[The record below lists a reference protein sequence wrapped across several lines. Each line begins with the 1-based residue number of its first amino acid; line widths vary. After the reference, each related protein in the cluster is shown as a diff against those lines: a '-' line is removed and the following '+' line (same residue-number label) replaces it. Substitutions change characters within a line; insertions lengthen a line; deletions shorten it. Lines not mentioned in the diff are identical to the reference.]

1 MIKPAIPD
9 NEKERIA
16 AFEAYNLWVELEH
29 KEFKEIVS
37 MAAYVCDTPIS
48 MISLV
53 ASEKQRF
60 IGRIGLKEE
69 YTSRDVSFCAHA
81 INNPHEP
88 LLVEDARKDERFSG
102 NPLVQGDPNIV
113 FYAGF
118 PLVTPDEYALGTLC
132 VIDSKPKKLNAEQ
145 IRILTMLSNQ
155 VIRLFQLRKTV
166 KNLEQNQERLEETVT
181 SLEEY
186 TSIIA
191 HDLKTSLRSIE
202 IASELLQ
209 KKNKDMVDTQCKEY
223 FETIQ
228 NEIGDSMVFI
238 NGMLKFAQS
247 VHTFQQDKSLVDMAK
262 LMPTIISKL
271 PAPSTIEI
279 TSASNLPTLYT
290 SRTAIQHIFEH
301 LIQNSIKFIDKEKD
315 HPSIH
320 IKYKSKAKYHVFKV
334 VDNGIGIEKNRQA
347 AIFNLFA
354 KKENESEDI
363 NEIGVGLVIVNR
375 LVNLLGGK
383 TKVKSSVGKGATFVI
398 KIPKEVA

>member
-1 MIKPAIPD
+1 MIKPAIPS
-9 NEKERIA
+9 NEQERIA

-53 ASEKQRF
+53 ASDKQRF
-60 IGRIGLKEE
+60 VGRIGLKDE

-81 INNPHEP
+81 INNPNEP
-88 LLVEDARKDERFSG
+88 LFVEDARKDERFSG
-102 NPLVQGDPNIV
+102 NPLVLADPNIV

-132 VIDSKPKKLNAEQ
+132 VIDSKPKKLNTEQ
-145 IRILTMLSNQ
+145 IRILKMLSNQ
-155 VIRLFQLRKTV
+155 IIRLFQLRKTV
-166 KNLEQNQERLEETVT
+166 KDLERNQENLEQTVT
-181 SLEEY
+181 GLEEY

-191 HDLKTSLRSIE
+191 HDLKTSFRSIA

-209 KKNKDMVDTQCKEY
+209 KKHTDLDTESTEQ

-228 NEIGDSMVFI
+228 QETNDSMKFI

-247 VHTFQQDKSLVDMAK
+247 VHNFKQDKSIVDMSKLMTTIFAK
-262 LMPTIISKL
+262 LKM
-271 PAPSTIEI
+271 PSTISVKS
-279 TSASNLPTLYT
+279 TANLPTIYT
-290 SRTAIQHIFEH
+290 SKMAVQNIFEN
-301 LIQNSIKFIDKEKD
+301 LIQNSIKYIDKEKEN
-315 HPSIH
+315 PKIC
-320 IKYKSKAKYHVFKV
+320 INYKSKEKYHVFKV
-334 VDNGIGIEKNRQA
+334 RDNGIGIEKARQA
-347 AIFNLFA
+347 ALFNLFTRI
-354 KKENESEDI
+354 KNESEDI
-363 NEIGVGLVIVNR
+363 NSTGVGLVIVNR

-383 TKVKSSVGKGATFVI
+383 TKVKSVLGKGTTFSI